1 MSSLREK
8 ALAILTLH
16 RAGRTFKVPID
27 NQLERL
33 IGGTPVVFKVSEK
46 GASGR
51 ASLTAAVPAEVLVL
65 LYELRCA
72 DAIF

>member
-1 MSSLREK
+1 MLSLREK
-8 ALAILTLH
+8 AFAILSLH

-33 IGGTPVVFKVSEK
+33 IGGSPVVFKVSEK

-51 ASLTAAVPAEVLVL
+51 SPLTAAVEVLVL
-65 LYELRCA
+65 LYELRRTY
-72 DAIF
+72 AIF